1 MVLRKKVG
9 SGSTHVVMMQWSSHI
24 ENGTFSFSAR
34 CFSKLHLMLS
44 LLLDESLMEAKVL
57 QWNDLPFQ
65 HRKTKSEQ
73 SRCLKITKK
82 IVKLGLHFKLHNAEL
97 LSIWR
102 YFSLYRECST
112 LIHFTR
118 VLYTRW
124 RFDKNRETLFTF
136 KLHTAELLSFWRVSE
151 RRHLAVLSTL
161 YRQCSTLIHFITIL
175 YTRWRFFTW
184 NFIYSRTPFTLTS
197 FFAKNLE
204 ILKDAI

>member
-73 SRCLKITKK
+73 SRETLFT
-82 IVKLGLHFKLHNAEL
+82 FKLHNAEL